1 MHKSLTILQ
10 YVGPLTTETSEYAA
24 YGCVKMCI
32 LISIHIFVSPLLALN
47 WAHMDYVEANMKC
60 RNVVT
65 VRGIGGDSAVI
76 VAGV

>member
-1 MHKSLTILQ
+1 MHKCLTILL
-10 YVGPLTTETSEYAA
+10 YVGPLTTEASEYAT
-24 YGCVKMCI
+24 YGCVEMCI

-65 VRGIGGDSAVI
+65 VKGTGGDIAVI
-76 VAGV
+76 AAGV

>member
-1 MHKSLTILQ
+1 MHNILAFRQ
-10 YVGPLTTETSEYAA
+10 YMGPLTTESCEYA
-24 YGCVKMCI
+24 YGCVNI
-32 LISIHIFVSPLLALN
+32 FLLIAIHIFACPLLALN